1 VARGSLGLGGSSGH
15 KGKYIKVTNGKTG
28 EKPGLR
34 DEVAWRLRGSWG
46 CLVALAGVPFCQTQ
60 DWLRRAI
67 RSLAVVT
74 IWPVWRWVWSAT

>member
-1 VARGSLGLGGSSGH
+1 M
-15 KGKYIKVTNGKTG
+15 
-28 EKPGLR
+28 
-34 DEVAWRLRGSWG
+34 DEVTWRLRGCWG